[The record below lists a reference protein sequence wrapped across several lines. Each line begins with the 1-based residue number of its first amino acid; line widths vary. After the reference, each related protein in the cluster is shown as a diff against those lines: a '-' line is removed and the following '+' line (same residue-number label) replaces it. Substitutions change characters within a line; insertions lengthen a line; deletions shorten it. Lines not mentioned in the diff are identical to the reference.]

1 MNRLTATKTI
11 PVTTNVMFTVSSIIF
26 QLDAI
31 GVNHHGLRKW
41 NRIVP
46 TTNKTNAKAIAI
58 P

>member
-46 TTNKTNAKAIAI
+46 TTSRTNATAIAI
-58 P
+58 R